1 MNRQKIAVI
10 GIGQF
15 GISIAKALAQNGI
28 EVMAIDSDQSVI
40 EMVKDDVAYAVSL
53 DATDKKALLSQDI
66 DDYDTVVVAIGN
78 DFEQELLCI
87 VTLIEIG
94 INRII
99 ARARGDA
106 QKRILEKVGIK
117 EIFSPE
123 LEVGI
128 IVAERLLNPN
138 LVSYLQLPDGYK
150 IAELIAPRNTIG
162 RTLGD
167 IDLRD
172 RYKLSLITIKK
183 QFHIEGEKSD
193 AVEQHIAGVPDSKT
207 ILEELDNLVIF
218 GKSKDI
224 DRFVEINE

>member
-1 MNRQKIAVI
+1 MNRHKIAVI
-10 GIGQF
+10 GLGQF
-15 GISIAKALAQNGI
+15 GISIARALAQNGI
-28 EVMAIDSDQSVI
+28 ETMAIDADQNVI
-40 EMVKDDVAYAVSL
+40 ETIADDVAYAVCL

-66 DDYDTVVVAIGN
+66 DTYNTVVVAIGS

-87 VTLIEIG
+87 VTLTEIG
-94 INRII
+94 IKRII

-106 QKRILEKVGIK
+106 QKRILEKLGVE

-123 LEVGI
+123 VEVGV

-150 IAELIAPRNTIG
+150 IVELITPRKLAG

-183 QFHIEGEKSD
+183 QFVVEDHEHKTL
-193 AVEQHIAGVPDSKT
+193 EQHITGVPDSKT
-207 ILEELDNLVIF
+207 IMEESDNLVIF

-224 DRFVEINE
+224 DRFVEIND

>member
-40 EMVKDDVAYAVSL
+40 EMVKDDVAYAVCL

-183 QFHIEGEKSD
+183 QFHIEGEKS
-193 AVEQHIAGVPDSKT
+193 AVEQHISGVPDSKT

>member
-1 MNRQKIAVI
+1 MNRKKLAVI

-15 GISIAKALAQNGI
+15 GISIAKALAKNGV

-40 EMVKDDVAYAVSL
+40 EAVSDDVAYAVCL

-66 DDYDTVVVAIGN
+66 NNFDTVVVAIGN

-87 VTLIEIG
+87 VTLREIG
-94 INRII
+94 IKRII
-99 ARARGDA
+99 ARARGEA
-106 QKRILEKVGIK
+106 QKIILEKLGIK
-117 EIFSPE
+117 EVFSPE
-123 LEVGI
+123 VEVGI

-183 QFHIEGEKSD
+183 QFHVDGDTSD
-193 AVEQHIAGVPDSKT
+193 TLEQHVSGVPDSKT
-207 ILEELDNLVIF
+207 ILEESDNLVIF

-224 DRFVEINE
+224 DRFVEIND